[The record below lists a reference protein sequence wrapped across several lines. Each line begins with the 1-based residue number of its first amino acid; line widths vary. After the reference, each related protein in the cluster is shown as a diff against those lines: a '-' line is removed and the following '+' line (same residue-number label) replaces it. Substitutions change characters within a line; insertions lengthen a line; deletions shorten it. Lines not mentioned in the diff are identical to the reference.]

1 MKFFMTAISG
11 WESLAVVTKMSILVP
26 TGVLD
31 RSLFKIEMSQVNK
44 HHISG
49 REFH

>member
-1 MKFFMTAISG
+1 MKFFVATGKG

-31 RSLFKIEMSQVNK
+31 PPLVEIEMSKLNE

-49 REFH
+49 REYF